1 MHIDIIVPLVV
12 AVFGSTGFWSWVQSR
27 GKKKSAEARLL
38 LGIAYSE
45 IIRRSEH
52 YIHQGYIAVD
62 EYNELNRYL
71 YEPYRDFNKGVV
83 ASGGYSCAEDV
94 RTGHDR
100 VDRCRCSY
108 I

>member
-71 YEPYRDFNKGVV
+71 YEPYRDL
-83 ASGGYSCAEDV
+83 GGNGTAQKLMDEV
-94 RTGHDR
+94 RKLPTER
-100 VDRCRCSY
+100 EVQP
-108 I
+108 

>member
-1 MHIDIIVPLVV
+1 MHIDIIVTLAV

-71 YEPYRDFNKGVV
+71 YEPYRDM
-83 ASGGYSCAEDV
+83 GGNGTAQKLMDEV
-94 RTGHDR
+94 RKLPTEKE
-100 VDRCRCSY
+100 VSE
-108 I
+108 

>member
-1 MHIDIIVPLVV
+1 MHIDIIVTLAV

-71 YEPYRDFNKGVV
+71 YEPYRDM
-83 ASGGYSCAEDV
+83 GGDGTAQKLMDEV
-94 RTGHDR
+94 RKLPTER
-100 VDRCRCSY
+100 EVQP
-108 I
+108 

>member
-1 MHIDIIVPLVV
+1 MHIDIIVTLAV

-27 GKKKSAEARLL
+27 GKKKSAESRLL

-71 YEPYRDFNKGVV
+71 YEPYRDL
-83 ASGGYSCAEDV
+83 GGNGTAQKLMDEV
-94 RTGHDR
+94 RKLPTEKEAL
-100 VDRCRCSY
+100 S
-108 I
+108 

>member
-1 MHIDIIVPLVV
+1 MHIDILVTLAV

-27 GKKKSAEARLL
+27 GKKKSAESRLL

-71 YEPYRDFNKGVV
+71 YEPYRDL
-83 ASGGYSCAEDV
+83 GGDGTAQKLMEEV
-94 RTGHDR
+94 RKLPTEKE
-100 VDRCRCSY
+100 VQ
-108 I
+108 

>member
-1 MHIDIIVPLVV
+1 MHLDIIVTLAV

-27 GKKKSAEARLL
+27 GKKKSAESRLL

-71 YEPYRDFNKGVV
+71 YEPYRDM
-83 ASGGYSCAEDV
+83 GGDGTAQKLMDEV
-94 RTGHDR
+94 RKLPTER
-100 VDRCRCSY
+100 EVQP
-108 I
+108 

>member
-1 MHIDIIVPLVV
+1 MHIDIILTLAV

-27 GKKKSAEARLL
+27 GKKKSAESRLL

-71 YEPYRDFNKGVV
+71 YEPYRDL
-83 ASGGYSCAEDV
+83 GGNGTAQKLMDEV
-94 RTGHDR
+94 RKLPTEKEAL
-100 VDRCRCSY
+100 S
-108 I
+108 

>member
-1 MHIDIIVPLVV
+1 MHLDIIVTLAV

-71 YEPYRDFNKGVV
+71 YEPYRDL
-83 ASGGYSCAEDV
+83 GGNGTAQKLMDEV
-94 RTGHDR
+94 RKLPTER
-100 VDRCRCSY
+100 EVQP
-108 I
+108 